1 MRLNTKLTTERLL
14 VTFNFTKVALTVATP
29 VIQVFDQNNIEHPEM
44 VYGTATVINN
54 RVRQLITGGQAGV
67 TYRLVCTVNV
77 PDTNEILVSRGSL
90 LVQSTI

>member
-29 VIQVFDQNNIEHPEM
+29 VIQVFDQNNVEQPAM
-44 VYGTATVINN
+44 VYGSATVINN

-67 TYRLVCTVNV
+67 TYKLICTVNV
-77 PDTNEILVSRGSL
+77 PETNEILVSRGSL
-90 LVQSTI
+90 LVQNTI